1 MKKPPIK
8 EKIKAKGFEITIYTE
23 NFKNEYISLTDI
35 AKYKSDEPFIVINNW
50 MRGKDTIAFLGLWE
64 QLHNPD
70 FKPIEFDRFKKEAG
84 YNAFTLSP
92 QKWIENTGAI
102 GIVSK
107 SGRYGGTF
115 AHSDIAFEFASWVSA
130 EFKLYI
136 IKDYKR
142 LKNEESSRLSLNW
155 NLNRTLSKIN
165 YRIHTDAI
173 KENIIPP
180 SLSKEQV
187 AVIYASEADVL
198 NMALFGMTAKQW
210 RDKNAGAK
218 GNIRDQATI
227 EQLLVL
233 ANLES
238 LNAEFIKMVLPQR
251 ERLQKL
257 NQTAISQLSSL
268 LKNNT
273 IKLLK

>member
-1 MKKPPIK
+1 MKKPSIK
-8 EKIKAKGFEITIYTE
+8 EKIKAKDFEITIYTE
-23 NFKNEYISLTDI
+23 DFKNEYISLTDI

-115 AHSDIAFEFASWVSA
+115 AHSDIAFE
-130 EFKLYI
+130 
-136 IKDYKR
+136 
-142 LKNEESSRLSLNW
+142 
-155 NLNRTLSKIN
+155 
-165 YRIHTDAI
+165 
-173 KENIIPP
+173 
-180 SLSKEQV
+180 
-187 AVIYASEADVL
+187 
-198 NMALFGMTAKQW
+198 
-210 RDKNAGAK
+210 
-218 GNIRDQATI
+218 
-227 EQLLVL
+227 
-233 ANLES
+233 
-238 LNAEFIKMVLPQR
+238 LPQR

-268 LKNNT
+268 LNNNT
-273 IKLLK
+273 IKLL